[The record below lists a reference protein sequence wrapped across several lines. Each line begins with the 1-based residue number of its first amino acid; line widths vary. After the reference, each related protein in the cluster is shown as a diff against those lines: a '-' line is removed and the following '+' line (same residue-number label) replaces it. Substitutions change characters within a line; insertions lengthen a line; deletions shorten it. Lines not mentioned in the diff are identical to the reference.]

1 MRRIFNIFS
10 LVFLLITSSCIKEDL
25 DQCKPPYSSHIKF
38 TYLADGQDNVIADY
52 AEEIDL
58 LVFDK
63 TTGNKVKTI
72 IYPGHSN
79 GNFKS
84 DINLD
89 LEPGNY
95 TLVAWANVSDISI
108 FSDHNHIDEVTIS
121 TLFQMND
128 LTLLTN
134 DSLYFGRTDL
144 EVLDNSTNKASIRM
158 YSAHVDVEVTVVGDI
173 GTPDVFAEDLVSK
186 LDMNM
191 NPNST
196 VAQTCYPMIH
206 KHTDRPIFK
215 SAFTALRHHEGF
227 QSTITVTSSSG
238 KSVSINTREYMQKY
252 FPEISTAIHQEFVVK
267 IGVEFSK
274 LGVTVKVP
282 DWDID
287 ETIPGVE

>member
-1 MRRIFNIFS
+1 
-10 LVFLLITSSCIKEDL
+10 
-25 DQCKPPYSSHIKF
+25 
-38 TYLADGQDNVIADY
+38 
-52 AEEIDL
+52 
-58 LVFDK
+58 
-63 TTGNKVKTI
+63 
-72 IYPGHSN
+72 
-79 GNFKS
+79 
-84 DINLD
+84 
-89 LEPGNY
+89 
-95 TLVAWANVSDISI
+95 
-108 FSDHNHIDEVTIS
+108 
-121 TLFQMND
+121 
-128 LTLLTN
+128 
-134 DSLYFGRTDL
+134 
-144 EVLDNSTNKASIRM
+144 M